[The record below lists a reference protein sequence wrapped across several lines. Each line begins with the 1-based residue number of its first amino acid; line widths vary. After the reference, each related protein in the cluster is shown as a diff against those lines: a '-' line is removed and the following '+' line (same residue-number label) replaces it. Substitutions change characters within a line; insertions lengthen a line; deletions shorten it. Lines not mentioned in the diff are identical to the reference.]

1 MHIQVLFPVTRHR
14 HLRFIVCL
22 LIVLSLTIV
31 EEVNVGT
38 AFIALM
44 NYYGH
49 EVSIPIQ
56 IRRGANT
63 AISIVV
69 VVQYASNKE
78 QYREAQD
85 TVQCYALHHR
95 YPLHVIVV
103 EENTTLSRT
112 CPQNDFMFQRHC
124 VVAHLIFAWP
134 EEWFLFLDADMAI
147 INPNHLIEE
156 YIPSDPTV
164 HVVFYNR
171 IFNHEVMAGSYLIR
185 KSNYS
190 RNFLIHWSDYEYK
203 LPSSFHGSDNGAL
216 HSAIVSYEQ
225 PLQENSRKRCESFWA
240 TSKDYDS
247 LSIYE
252 VCMQL
257 ILASNSLQHIL
268 ILQKGTAWAR
278 DGWLTNSVWCDKD
291 FILHGWQKRR
301 KDKMSFARWHSPVV
315 DGYWDKALCGTPHAH
330 LNWRYKD
337 SFIASAEAIQM
348 RLDKAIRNVR
358 GNFEGIQVVLERA
371 NGAES

>member
-1 MHIQVLFPVTRHR
+1 LFFVF
-14 HLRFIVCL
+14 FIHFSFIHPIL
-22 LIVLSLTIV
+22 LS
-31 EEVNVGT
+31 
-38 AFIALM
+38 
-44 NYYGH
+44 
-49 EVSIPIQ
+49 
-56 IRRGANT
+56 GAKT

-69 VVQYASNKE
+69 LVQYASNKE
-78 QYREAQD
+78 QYKEAQD

-95 YPLHVIVV
+95 YPLHLIVV
-103 EENTTLSRT
+103 EENATLSRT

-124 VVAHLIFAWP
+124 VVAHLMFAWP

-156 YIPSDPTV
+156 YIPSDP
-164 HVVFYNR
+164 
-171 IFNHEVMAGSYLIR
+171 A
-185 KSNYS
+185 
-190 RNFLIHWSDYEYK
+190 
-203 LPSSFHGSDNGAL
+203 
-216 HSAIVSYEQ
+216 SAIVSYEL

-240 TSKDYDS
+240 TANHRKKVVLFRDYDS
-247 LSIYE
+247 LSMYE

-268 ILQKGTAWAR
+268 ILQKVLGTAWAR

-301 KDKMSFARWHSPVV
+301 KDKMRFAGWHSPVV
-315 DGYWDKALCGTPHAH
+315 DGYWDNALCRTPHAH
-330 LNWRYKD
+330 LNWSFSILHAQLRFTSGIRSVIGNESVVTKYKD
-337 SFIASAEAIQM
+337 SFIASTRAIQM

-358 GNFEGIQVVLERA
+358 SNFEGIQVLLEQA